1 MKLLANPMSGA
12 ETREDFKKEA
22 ACERLFYLMR
32 SRRFL
37 AKWPCRIRAWG
48 ISKSRQGRETR
59 IRGELIELL
68 TLMGLMA
75 NKKKE
80 VRIFLKA

>member
-1 MKLLANPMSGA
+1 M
-12 ETREDFKKEA
+12 
-22 ACERLFYLMR
+22 
-32 SRRFL
+32 
-37 AKWPCRIRAWG
+37 
-48 ISKSRQGRETR
+48 R